1 MAHFWNTGPDLSIRV
16 IAKYQI
22 LLSAFEGEEVECQH
36 CLITVYLQMGIVEY
50 I

>member
-16 IAKYQI
+16 IAKYQR
-22 LLSAFEGEEVECQH
+22 LSAYEGEEVECQH